1 MSIGKVN
8 LVAVESPT
16 NGGNGVDVVE
26 FHELKKLVE
35 GIVIME
41 VGWQIPGKTIMK
53 SESSIK
59 NSCCDFVH

>member
-41 VGWQIPGKTIMK
+41 VGWQIPGKTKMK
-53 SESSIK
+53 SES
-59 NSCCDFVH
+59 

>member
-1 MSIGKVN
+1 MSIAEVN
-8 LVAVESPT
+8 LVAVKSPA

-41 VGWQIPGKTIMK
+41 VGWQIPGKTKMK
-53 SESSIK
+53 SES
-59 NSCCDFVH
+59 